1 MKYNCSKCAKE
12 LSSKQNLKKHE
23 LKCNLNFKIPI
34 DNLQCEF
41 CSKLFASSQ
50 SKSNHKK
57 KVCQKKKEWEIHGN
71 QNITQI
77 GDHNTAN
84 SHNIHLE
91 NSPITI
97 VFNFGDE
104 KEDKLSREFLDEV
117 IREKDLNGIF
127 QLIKNRY
134 FNKPENNTIRKVNKK
149 DTLMDVKKDGE
160 WIKTP
165 CNHII
170 NQILNKVTEEP
181 NFHLL
186 NRLEFR
192 ESEINAAESHKKEW
206 KKEQRD
212 KFIQEVE
219 NYLQKAQVL
228 GYFYER
234 DYYLDAEQAPN
245 SYEKQDY
252 TQLLEH
258 YNIPLEIG
266 KNKSSYKKQ
275 IREYLY
281 VETKKFLEKLKNT

>member
-1 MKYNCSKCAKE
+1 MKYNCFKCAKE
-12 LSSKQNLKKHE
+12 LSSKAYLKKHE
-23 LKCNLNFKIPI
+23 DKCNGLKTT
-34 DNLQCEF
+34 QCELCHKEF
-41 CSKLFASSQ
+41 SDKTSKF
-50 SKSNHKK
+50 KHKK
-57 KVCQKKKEWEIHGN
+57 NKVCERNGTMVTVHGN
-71 QNITQI
+71 QNITQTQI
-77 GDHNTAN
+77 GDHNTLLN
-84 SHNIHLE
+84 

-97 VFNFGDE
+97 VLNFGDE

-127 QLIKNRY
+127 KLIKHRY
-134 FNKPENNTIRKVNKK
+134 FNKPENNTIRKINKK
-149 DTLMDVKKDGE
+149 DTLMDIKKDGE

-181 NFHLL
+181 NCHLL

-192 ESEINAAESHKKEW
+192 ESEILEAESHKKEW
-206 KKEQRD
+206 KQEQRD

-281 VETKKFLEKLKNT
+281 VETKIFLEKLRN

>member
-23 LKCNLNFKIPI
+23 DKCNGLKTN
-34 DNLQCEF
+34 QCELCHKEF
-41 CSKLFASSQ
+41 SDKKSKYT
-50 SKSNHKK
+50 HKK
-57 KVCQKKKEWEIHGN
+57 NKVCERNGTMVTVHGN
-71 QNITQI
+71 QNITQTQI
-77 GDHNTAN
+77 GDHNTLLN
-84 SHNIHLE
+84 

-97 VFNFGDE
+97 VLNFGDE

-127 QLIKNRY
+127 KLIKHRY
-134 FNKPENNTIRKVNKK
+134 FNKPENNTIRKINKK

-234 DYYLDAEQAPN
+234 DYYLNAEQAPN

-281 VETKKFLEKLKNT
+281 VETKKFLEKLRN

>member
-23 LKCNLNFKIPI
+23 DKCNGLKTN
-34 DNLQCEF
+34 QCELCHREF
-41 CSKLFASSQ
+41 HHASNKSQ
-50 SKSNHKK
+50 HKK
-57 KVCQKKKEWEIHGN
+57 NKVCERNGTIN
-71 QNITQI
+71 TIN
-77 GDHNTAN
+77 GDHNTLLN
-84 SHNIHLE
+84 

-97 VFNFGDE
+97 VLNFGDE

-127 QLIKNRY
+127 KLIKHRY
-134 FNKPENNTIRKVNKK
+134 FNKPENNTIRKINKK

-170 NQILNKVTEEP
+170 DQILNKVTEEP
-181 NFHLL
+181 NCHLL

-192 ESEINAAESHKKEW
+192 ESEILEAESHKKEW

-281 VETKKFLEKLKNT
+281 VETKIFLEKLRN

>member
-1 MKYNCSKCAKE
+1 MQYNCSKCTKE
-12 LSSKQNLKKHE
+12 LSSKQNLQKHE
-23 LKCNLNFKIPI
+23 DKCTGLKTT
-34 DNLQCEF
+34 QCEL
-41 CSKLFASSQ
+41 CHKDLKSRQ
-50 SKSNHKK
+50 SKFKHKK
-57 KVCQKKKEWEIHGN
+57 NKVCERNGTIITINGN
-71 QNITQI
+71 QNPVIV
-77 GDHNTAN
+77 GDN
-84 SHNIHLE
+84 NIHLE

-127 QLIKNRY
+127 KLIKHCY

-165 CNHII
+165 CNNII
-170 NQILNKVTEEP
+170 DQILNKVTEEP
-181 NFHLL
+181 NCHLL

-192 ESEINAAESHKKEW
+192 ESEILEAESHKKEW

-212 KFIQEVE
+212 KFIQEVQ
-219 NYLQKAQVL
+219 NYIQKAQVL

-234 DYYLDAEQAPN
+234 DYYLNSEDAPN
-245 SYEKQDY
+245 GYVKEDY
-252 TQLLEH
+252 TKLLEH

-266 KNKSSYKKQ
+266 KNKASYKKQ

-281 VETKKFLEKLKNT
+281 VETKNFLEKLKNNR